1 MWQLAFSALTD
12 LGGKWLSNRKKKSE
26 AKLRKELAIL
36 AGEREADV
44 ASANDM
50 STSLKDEFL
59 TIVLTIPLAVVFYA
73 AVWGDPAMITQVEL
87 SFAVMSSL
95 PEWYQWCF
103 MGCVAATF
111 GLRSVKAIGPGK
123 SK

>member
-1 MWQLAFSALTD
+1 MWSLAFKALTK
-12 LGGKWLSNRKKKSE
+12 LGSKWLDNREKKSN
-26 AKLRKELAIL
+26 AKLTKDLAIL
-36 AGEREADV
+36 AGERSADL
-44 ASANDM
+44 ASTNDM

-73 AVWGDPAMITQVEL
+73 AVWGDHAMIAQVEL
-87 SFAVMSSL
+87 AFDVMSSL

-111 GLRSVKAIGPGK
+111 GLRSVKAFGPK
-123 SK
+123 

>member
-1 MWQLAFSALTD
+1 MWGFAFKALTQM
-12 LGGKWLSNRKKKSE
+12 GSKWLDNRNKKSE
-26 AKLRKELAIL
+26 AKLTKELAIL
-36 AGEREADV
+36 SGERAADV

-59 TIVLTIPLAVVFYA
+59 TIVLTIPLAVIFYA
-73 AVWGDPAMITQVEL
+73 AVWGDPAMIAQVKQA
-87 SFAVMSSL
+87 FAAMSLL

-111 GLRSVKAIGPGK
+111 GLRSVKALGPNQK
-123 SK
+123 

>member
-1 MWQLAFSALTD
+1 MWSLAFKALTK
-12 LGGKWLSNRKKKSE
+12 LGTKWLNNREKKSD
-26 AKLRKELAIL
+26 AKLTRDLAIL
-36 AGEREADV
+36 AGERSADV

-59 TIVLTIPLAVVFYA
+59 TIVLTIPLGVIFYA
-73 AVWGDPAMITQVEL
+73 AVWGDQTMIAQVEL
-87 SFAVMSSL
+87 AFEVMSTL
-95 PEWYQWCF
+95 PDWYQWCF

-111 GLRSVKAIGPGK
+111 GLRSVKAFG